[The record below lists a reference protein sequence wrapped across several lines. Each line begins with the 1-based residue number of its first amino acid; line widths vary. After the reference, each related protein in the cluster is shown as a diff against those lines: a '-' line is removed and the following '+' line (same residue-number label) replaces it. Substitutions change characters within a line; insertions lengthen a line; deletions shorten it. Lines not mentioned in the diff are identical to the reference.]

1 MAQTYQAVQTT
12 VPTTLTDSV
21 QDRIEHGDGIEDVQ
35 AAYVQ
40 LQSRLVGAL
49 DDTKA
54 ILGDVKEFN
63 KDSWIVRYPHLA
75 DAPPSSSGPAVTA
88 TAARPLRRALSFADD
103 PMSSHDV
110 VMRPG
115 MQRSMTL
122 AAVSENEEAAPVADQ
137 EQGDSLLPPASDF
150 HVLRLDLKLGPTG
163 ASTSPAFLVNQLE
176 KSSIANLVE
185 ERINAS
191 MAHIEKLKTRAQDTS
206 SKVLVTGDLNAGKS
220 TLVNALLRREV
231 LPVDQQP
238 LTSMFCEVIDA
249 ADNEGKEEVHL
260 VNEGVMYKRTDE
272 STFTRYSIAELE
284 GLVAEHENSQ
294 RILKLYVTDARA
306 PNESLLHNGI
316 ADIALIDAPGLNRD
330 SIQTTAVFAR
340 QEEIDVVVFVVSAEN
355 HFTLSAKEFLW
366 QASNEKAYLFIVV
379 NRFDQIRDKAR
390 CKRLVLEQIKQ
401 LSPRTFEDAEDLV
414 HFVDSNSALHSS
426 AVNGSF
432 EKLESDL
439 RSFVLVKRSK
449 SKLGPVTTYLDH
461 ILSDLTLLSSSNA
474 VLAESERDQ
483 ARAALELVRPVLET
497 MKANRDGLEDGLEVV
512 EDDGASKA
520 QTRTRGRLV
529 EALDRVGSG
538 VPADDTISM
547 PEYPGLLNVLDYT
560 RDVKKAL
567 LASLD
572 MSVKLAEDEARLI
585 TATGVNRIGE
595 MAETYLPE
603 GVERSRR
610 VFVPAAMFTRSLKKA
625 KRASTTGSPLV
636 VGGIHGLGIGLAQ
649 RHEML
654 DVTFSDILDIQHRVS
669 VHLKRSSDEGST
681 LDSSDAAAGAISLA
695 SLGLGA
701 LTLASGKAVGLRG
714 AFEGLVRITD
724 LIGNETAR
732 KWAVPVLGAFTV
744 GLTVY
749 FVLELPNSIP
759 KNVGRRIK
767 ANLVRGGEGEEEELK
782 FVNAHCTRVGRET
795 RKVLR
800 LASWDLR
807 ERFRGAMEER
817 QREVKGKE
825 EMERSAV
832 RALEFFDTVANRA
845 AGVSQVVHQ

>member
-1 MAQTYQAVQTT
+1 MFKR
-12 VPTTLTDSV
+12 PTSNCSLGASLHIST
-21 QDRIEHGDGIEDVQ
+21 
-35 AAYVQ
+35 AYIGS
-40 LQSRLVGAL
+40 LPNSLVGAL
-49 DDTKA
+49 DDTKS
-54 ILGDVKEFN
+54 ILGDIKEFN
-63 KDSWIVRYPHLA
+63 KDAWVVRYPHLA
-75 DAPPSSSGPAVTA
+75 EPSSAASSATGPAP
-88 TAARPLRRALSFADD
+88 AARPLRRALSFADD
-103 PMSSHDV
+103 PTSSHDV

-122 AAVSENEEAAPVADQ
+122 AAVSENEETSAEPSS
-137 EQGDSLLPPASDF
+137 EENGSLLPPSSDF

-176 KSSIANLVE
+176 KSSIANLIE

-191 MAHIEKLKTRAQDTS
+191 VSHIDKLKTRVEDTS

-238 LTSMFCEVIDA
+238 LTSMFCEVVDA
-249 ADNEGKEEVHL
+249 ADNDGVEEVHL
-260 VNEGVMYKRTDE
+260 VNENVLYKRTDE

-284 GLVAEHENSQ
+284 GLVVEHENSQ
-294 RILKLYVTDARA
+294 RIVKLYVNDTRA
-306 PNESLLHNGI
+306 PSESLLHNGI

-379 NRFDQIRDKAR
+379 NRFDQIKDKAR

-439 RSFVLVKRSK
+439 RSFVLLKRSK

-461 ILSDLTLLSSSNA
+461 LLSDVTLLSSSNA

-483 ARAALELVRPVLET
+483 ARAALELARPVLES
-497 MKANRDGLEDGLEVV
+497 MKANRDGLEDGLETV

-520 QTRTRGRLV
+520 QTRTRGRLT
-529 EALDRVGSG
+529 EALDKVGAG
-538 VPADDTISM
+538 LPADETIAM
-547 PEYPGLLNVLDYT
+547 PAYPGLLNVLDYT

-572 MSVKLAEDEARLI
+572 LSVKLAEDEARLV
-585 TATGVNRIGE
+585 TAAGVNRIGE

-610 VFVPAAMFTRSLKKA
+610 VFMPSAMFTRSSKKG
-625 KRASTTGSPLV
+625 KRASSGSLV
-636 VGGIHGLGIGLAQ
+636 VGGVHGLGIGLAQ
-649 RHEML
+649 RPDML
-654 DVTFSDILDIQHRVS
+654 DVTFADILDIQHRVS
-669 VHLKRSSDEGST
+669 VHLKRSDESS
-681 LDSSDAAAGAISLA
+681 LDSSDAAAGALSIA

-724 LIGNETAR
+724 LFGNETAR
-732 KWAVPVLGAFTV
+732 KWAAPVLGAFTI

-759 KNVGRRIK
+759 KNVGRRMK
-767 ANLVRGGEGEEEELK
+767 ASLVRGEEGEEEELK

-807 ERFRGAMEER
+807 ERFRGAMEDR

-825 EMERSAV
+825 EMERKAV
-832 RALEFFDTVANRA
+832 GALEFFDNVANRV